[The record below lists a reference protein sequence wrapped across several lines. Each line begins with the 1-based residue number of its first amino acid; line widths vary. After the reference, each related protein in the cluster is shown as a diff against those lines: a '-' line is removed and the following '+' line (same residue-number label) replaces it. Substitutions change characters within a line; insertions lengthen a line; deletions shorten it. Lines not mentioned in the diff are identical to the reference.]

1 MSSKKDISLIRKYL
15 NGELDARAMYE
26 LERRAQEDPFLM
38 DALEGY
44 EKATSDQRANLDDLT
59 NRLDQRINKKE
70 RRIIPWV
77 PLSIAA
83 SILIIL
89 GAGIWFMTNDQPQ
102 KGTKVAEVEKP
113 VTQEKVVITSPA
125 KPENNNKPASSIKTD
140 RSIANNKK
148 FADAEKKQ
156 LVEAD
161 KLSAPAT
168 SSPATANSSPL
179 VSEPVPNSDIK
190 PIGKPYKEDSVPLNE
205 IVVSNYKS
213 KKKDTA
219 NVERLLQGRVAG
231 VTVTQNNPTG
241 NTATLKTI
249 NGIVIGKDDG
259 QPIVGATVKIVGKSF
274 GAVTDVHGK
283 FVLPGV
289 ASNQTLAVGYI
300 GYNSRQVKVN
310 NKDSLNIAL
319 EPNNSSLSE
328 VVVTGHATQNKES
341 EVVNEDA
348 RPRDGW
354 HAMDE
359 YLKKNAISPDGKTG
373 KVRLSF
379 VVSEGGSLSNIK
391 VIKSLST
398 ATDQK
403 AIDLINNGPA
413 WVAAADRKPHEIR
426 ISVKFH

>member
-1 MSSKKDISLIRKYL
+1 VSSKKDISLIRKYL
-15 NGELDARAMYE
+15 NGELDARAMHE
-26 LERRAQEDPFLM
+26 LERQAQDDPFLM

-44 EKATSDQRANLDDLT
+44 EQATSDQRANLDDLT
-59 NRLDQRINKKE
+59 NRLYQRINKKE
-70 RRIIPWV
+70 RRIIPWI
-77 PLSIAA
+77 PLSVAA

-102 KGTKVAEVEKP
+102 KRAKVVEVEKP
-113 VTQEKVVITSPA
+113 ATHEKAVITLPA
-125 KPENNNKPASSIKTD
+125 KPQNNKQANDIKPD
-140 RSIANNKK
+140 RSIANSKK
-148 FADAEKKQ
+148 FTDIDNEQ
-156 LVEAD
+156 LGEAD
-161 KLSAPAT
+161 KLSAPAI

-190 PIGKPYKEDSVPLNE
+190 PIGKLYKEDSVPLNE
-205 IVVSNYKS
+205 IVVSNYKP

-231 VTVTQNNPTG
+231 VAVTQNNPTG
-241 NTATLKTI
+241 NSATLKTI

-328 VVVTGHATQNKES
+328 VVVTGYATQNKES
-341 EVVNEDA
+341 ETVNEDA
-348 RPRDGW
+348 HPRDGW

-379 VVSEGGSLSNIK
+379 IVGEGGSLSNTK
-391 VIKSLST
+391 VIKSLSA

-413 WVAAADRKPHEIR
+413 WAGATDRKPHEIR

>member
-1 MSSKKDISLIRKYL
+1 MH
-15 NGELDARAMYE
+15 E
-26 LERRAQEDPFLM
+26 LERRAQDDPFLM
-38 DALEGY
+38 DVLEGY
-44 EKATSDQRANLDDLT
+44 EQAANDQRANLDDLA
-59 NRLDQRINKKE
+59 NRLHRRIDKKE
-70 RRIIPWV
+70 RRIIPWI
-77 PLSIAA
+77 PLLIAA

-102 KGTKVAEVEKP
+102 KRTKIAEVEKP
-113 VTQEKVVITSPA
+113 VAREETVITSPA
-125 KPENNNKPASSIKTD
+125 NLENNKPPSDIKTG
-140 RSIANNKK
+140 SSVANSKK
-148 FADAEKKQ
+148 STATGNNQPEKADN
-156 LVEAD
+156 
-161 KLSAPAT
+161 LSAPAI
-168 SSPATANSSPL
+168 SSPIEANSSPI
-179 VSEPVPNSDIK
+179 VSEPVPNSDNK
-190 PIGKPYKEDSVPLNE
+190 SIGKPYKEDSVPLNE
-205 IVVSNYKS
+205 VVVSNYKQ

-219 NVERLLQGRVAG
+219 NVEHLLQGRAASL
-231 VTVTQNNPTG
+231 TITENNPTG

-249 NGIVIGKDDG
+249 NGIVIGRDDG

-328 VVVTGHATQNKES
+328 VVVTGYSTQNKDGEA
-341 EVVNEDA
+341 VNEDA
-348 RPRDGW
+348 HPHDGW
-354 HAMDE
+354 QAMNE

-379 VVSEGGSLSNIK
+379 IVGGNGSLSNFK

-413 WVAAADRKPHEIR
+413 WAGATDRKPHEIR